1 MLVGEDCT
9 QFLWEKHS
17 KELDI
22 LFFNLINSSEHDV
35 LKLVIKINLKEKNPE
50 SALAWTK
57 FPNILNI
64 ALFVFTVFYRDRSWD
79 GLSIEHKDSPFG
91 PSLNPICKV

>member
-35 LKLVIKINLKEKNPE
+35 LKLVIKINLNK
-50 SALAWTK
+50 SG
-57 FPNILNI
+57 IGLNKI
-64 ALFVFTVFYRDRSWD
+64 S
-79 GLSIEHKDSPFG
+79 EHP
-91 PSLNPICKV
+91 